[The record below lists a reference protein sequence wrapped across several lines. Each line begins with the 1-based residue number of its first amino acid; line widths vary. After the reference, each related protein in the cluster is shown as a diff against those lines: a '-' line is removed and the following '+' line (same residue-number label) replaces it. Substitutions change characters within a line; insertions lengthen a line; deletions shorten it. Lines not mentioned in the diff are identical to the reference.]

1 MASLS
6 TYEVA
11 YPDVLHPLIN
21 EKQQLKEKYIQLL
34 GYYVDLFLEGS
45 DKSKSAYRLDALS
58 EILLNKPAV
67 ELPVFDAKAYGES
80 FSSVSRTRF
89 TPFRLFSYRYLF
101 LFDALFV
108 LGIEDN
114 DLGNRLCEEI
124 LKMTNKRFHTSLK
137 EMVRKMYSGDTSFA
151 VKRIVSPEM
160 VEAWVDARKYLSSNE
175 KKITFTAT
183 MSAGKSTLINA
194 LIGRKLSFSKK
205 AACTSTV
212 MRFLTSPCKTQVF
225 SVCDG
230 SETISFMKE
239 QEVREFTNSL
249 TKPCEIMGYFDSVLT
264 TQRIV
269 VVDTPGVNSSLN
281 PMHKKI
287 TREELESGT
296 DILVYVIPVE
306 SYGSEDDYN
315 HLHYIKKNIPYKKIL
330 FVVNMMDSCD
340 FEDDTT
346 EEIVC
351 NIRNHLSDIG
361 FEDAVVCPI
370 SAKAGVLLKKAV
382 AGVELSDN
390 DKKAC
395 HTFVMQFTDENL
407 QLGKYYP
414 SSEIKIDHKADA
426 SLWQA
431 FISTGLPGFE
441 NLLYRYIREEQ

>member
-1 MASLS
+1 MTSLS

-11 YPDVLHPLIN
+11 YPDIIHPLIN
-21 EKQQLKEKYIQLL
+21 EKQQLKEKYIRLL
-34 GYYVDLFLEGS
+34 GHYVDLFLEGN
-45 DKSKSAYRLDALS
+45 DKSKSVYRLDSLCK
-58 EILLNKPAV
+58 ILLNRPVA
-67 ELPVFDAKAYGES
+67 ELPSFDEKAYKES
-80 FSSVSRTRF
+80 FSSVNRTRF

-124 LKMTNKRFHTSLK
+124 LNMTNKRFHKSLK
-137 EMVRKMYSGDTSFA
+137 EMVEKMYSGDTTFA
-151 VKRIVSPEM
+151 EKRIVSTEM
-160 VEAWVDARKYLSSNE
+160 VEAWVGARKYLSSNE

-194 LIGRKLSFSKK
+194 LIGKELSFSKK

-212 MRFLTSPCKTQVF
+212 MRFLTSPCKNQVF
-225 SVCDG
+225 SVYDG
-230 SETISFMKE
+230 SEKISFMSE
-239 QEVREFTNSL
+239 QEVREFTNAL

-264 TQRIV
+264 NQRIA

-287 TREELESGT
+287 TREELKSGT

-306 SYGSEDDYN
+306 SYGSEDDYY
-315 HLHYIKKNIPYKKIL
+315 HLRYIEKNISYNKIL

-351 NIRNHLSDIG
+351 NIKNHLCEIG
-361 FEDAVVCPI
+361 FEDPIVCPM
-370 SAKAGVLLKKAV
+370 SAKAGVLIKKAV

-390 DKKAC
+390 DKKTC
-395 HTFVMQFTDENL
+395 KTFITQFTDENL
-407 QLGKYYP
+407 QLGKYYANMAN
-414 SSEIKIDHKADA
+414 DHKADDL
-426 SLWQA
+426 LWQA
-431 FISTGLPGFE
+431 FVSTGLPGFE
-441 NLLYRYIREEQ
+441 NLLYQYIREE